1 VMDSM
6 IMRLKLPYLVE
17 DADRHGNIRL
27 YVRKKGR
34 RKVRIRETPGTNG
47 FLEAYRVALTEV
59 DQVPVQSCKP
69 RQGSAGTIG
78 WLSRRYMASAEFRR
92 LERQS
97 QRTRAAILES
107 CFAEP
112 LKPGSDLTM
121 GDVPIDKFEAK
132 HVKVLRDRKAEKPG
146 AARNRLKA
154 LRCMLAWAVE
164 AEHAIRNVAT
174 EVRSISY
181 ASIGFY
187 TWTVEE
193 VRQFERRHPVGS
205 KARLAMALLLLT
217 GQRRSNVVRFGPQN
231 VHEGVLRFMQRK
243 TRKKAPKIMELPILP
258 ELNAILAATPTGDAT
273 FLVTSQAKPKEF
285 TSNGF
290 GNRFREWCDQAGLR
304 HCSAHG
310 LRKAGACIAAERGAT
325 EAQLMAIFGWT
336 EAKQAALYTKMANQK
351 HLAAASMHLLVPRE
365 PTRILQSWGEHN
377 QDESVPPP
385 AGAVSHRKLKP
396 SESTALVGDGGPGR
410 TRTCNQTVM
419 SGRL

>member
-1 VMDSM
+1 MDSI
-6 IMRLKLPYLVE
+6 IMRLRLPYLVE

-34 RKVRIRETPGTNG
+34 RKVRIRETPGTAG

-59 DQVPVQSCKP
+59 DQVPLQSCKA
-69 RQGSAGTIG
+69 RQASAGTIR
-78 WLSRRYMASAEFRR
+78 WLGRRYIASAEFRR

-97 QRTRAAILES
+97 QCTRAAILES

-132 HVKVLRDRKAEKPG
+132 HVKVIRDRKAEKPG

-154 LRCMLAWAVE
+154 LRCLFAWAVE
-164 AEHAIRNVAT
+164 AEHAIHNVAT
-174 EVRSISY
+174 EVRAISY
-181 ASIGFY
+181 ASTGFY

-205 KARLAMALLLLT
+205 KARLAMALLLFT
-217 GQRRSNVVRFGPQN
+217 GQRRSDVVRFGRQN
-231 VHEGVLRFMQRK
+231 VHDGAIRFMQQK
-243 TRKKAPKIMELPILP
+243 TRKTAPKIMELPILP
-258 ELNAILAATPTGDAT
+258 ELDAILAATPTGDVT
-273 FLVTSQAKPKEF
+273 FLVTDQAKPKEF

-310 LRKAGACIAAERGAT
+310 LRRAGACIAAEGGAT

-336 EAKQAALYTKMANQK
+336 EAKQATLYTKMASQK
-351 HLAAASMHLLVPRE
+351 RLAAASMHLLVPRE
-365 PTRILQSWGEHN
+365 AARVFSCSGEKN
-377 QDESVPPP
+377 QGQSVPPE
-385 AGAVSHRKLKP
+385 AGVVSHLNLKP
-396 SESTALVGDGGPGR
+396 SVSTAFTRGGGPGR